1 MKQIL
6 QLLLIS
12 TLFASCYTQ
21 KKATLQVTKAQ
32 GNYPTMVA
40 GKCALWY
47 PPKIYDSVRT
57 EYIQGETEYYIDTIK
72 VDCDS
77 VVNISRNSDNLSIP
91 KIVYKY
97 IKVYKPRVD
106 TIFDHQYHTIENT
119 ARLEMLVGRLDS
131 TNNYLIQVHEAYKTE
146 KNNKVFWM
154 KLAIFLCCYLVL
166 KTALRLYF
174 PTLKLLN
181 KLP

>member
-12 TLFASCYTQ
+12 TLFVSCYTQ

-32 GNYPTMVA
+32 SNYPTMVA

-47 PPKIYDSVRT
+47 PPKIHDSIRT
-57 EYIQGETEYYIDTIK
+57 EYVQGETEYYFDTVR

-77 VVNISRNSDNLSIP
+77 LVNISRNNDNIAIP

-106 TIFDHQYHTIENT
+106 TIFDHEYHTIENT
-119 ARLEMLVGRLDS
+119 AEVEMYKGFYDNQKDILDR
-131 TNNYLIQVHEAYKTE
+131 TMLKAKELDTKRI
-146 KNNKVFWM
+146 FWM
-154 KLAIFLCCYLVL
+154 KISILLLCYLL
-166 KTALRLYF
+166 LRIAARLF
-174 PTLKLLN
+174 FQNLSFLN